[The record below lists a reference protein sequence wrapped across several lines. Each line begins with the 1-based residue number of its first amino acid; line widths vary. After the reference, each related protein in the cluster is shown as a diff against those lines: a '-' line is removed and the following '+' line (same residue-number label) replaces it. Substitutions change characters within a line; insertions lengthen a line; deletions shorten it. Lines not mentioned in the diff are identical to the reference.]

1 MNLTVNGISHDVD
14 GSGLE
19 PLLDVLRDEL
29 GVTGPKAG
37 CHQGGCGACTVLIDG
52 EPRRSCLL
60 PVAYAEGTEITT
72 VEGLGAPENL
82 APIQQAFVHHYAAQ
96 CGFCTSGMMLAAHAY
111 IERGGTDDRDA
122 IAEALRDLSGTTDL
136 ILTTGGTGFAP
147 RDVTPEATARV
158 VERAT
163 PGLDE
168 HMRAVS
174 IAASPHG
181 MLSRGRSG
189 IAGSA
194 LIVNFPGSPRAC
206 GELFDAVAPALDH
219 GLKLLLEISTAH

>member
-1 MNLTVNGISHDVD
+1 VRAAVLTVSD
-14 GSGLE
+14 
-19 PLLDVLRDEL
+19 
-29 GVTGPKAG
+29 GVTAG
-37 CHQGGCGACTVLIDG
+37 TREDLSGDLLAERLAGAGFDLAERRTV
-52 EPRRSCLL
+52 P
-60 PVAYAEGTEITT
+60 
-72 VEGLGAPENL
+72 
-82 APIQQAFVHHYAAQ
+82 
-96 CGFCTSGMMLAAHAY
+96 
-111 IERGGTDDRDA
+111 DDRDA
-122 IAEALRDLSGTTDL
+122 IEEALRDLSGTAHL

-206 GELFDAVAPALDH
+206 AELFDAVAPALDH
-219 GLKLLLEISTAH
+219 GLKLLLEIPTAH

>member
-1 MNLTVNGISHDVD
+1 MRASVLTVSD
-14 GSGLE
+14 GVAAGTREDLSGD
-19 PLLDVLRDEL
+19 LLADR
-29 GVTGPKAG
+29 
-37 CHQGGCGACTVLIDG
+37 
-52 EPRRSCLL
+52 
-60 PVAYAEGTEITT
+60 
-72 VEGLGAPENL
+72 
-82 APIQQAFVHHYAAQ
+82 
-96 CGFCTSGMMLAAHAY
+96 LAAAGFDLAERRTVPDEADG
-111 IERGGTDDRDA
+111 IED
-122 IAEALRDLSGTTDL
+122 ALRDLAASADL
-136 ILTTGGTGFAP
+136 VVTTGGTGFAP

-206 GELFDAVAPALDH
+206 AELFDAVAPALDH
-219 GLKLLLEISTAH
+219 GLRLLLDLPTAH

>member
-1 MNLTVNGISHDVD
+1 MRAAVLTVSD
-14 GSGLE
+14 GVSAGTREDLSGD
-19 PLLDVLRDEL
+19 LLAERLAGAGFEL
-29 GVTGPKAG
+29 AERRTVPDDAG
-37 CHQGGCGACTVLIDG
+37 A
-52 EPRRSCLL
+52 
-60 PVAYAEGTEITT
+60 
-72 VEGLGAPENL
+72 
-82 APIQQAFVHHYAAQ
+82 
-96 CGFCTSGMMLAAHAY
+96 
-111 IERGGTDDRDA
+111 IED
-122 IAEALRDLSGTTDL
+122 ALRDLAAAAEL
-136 ILTTGGTGFAP
+136 VLTTGGTGFAP
-147 RDVTPEATARV
+147 RDVTPEATGRV

-219 GLKLLLEISTAH
+219 GLKLLLDLPTAH

>member
-1 MNLTVNGISHDVD
+1 VAAGTREDL
-14 GSGLE
+14 SGD
-19 PLLDVLRDEL
+19 LLADR
-29 GVTGPKAG
+29 
-37 CHQGGCGACTVLIDG
+37 
-52 EPRRSCLL
+52 
-60 PVAYAEGTEITT
+60 
-72 VEGLGAPENL
+72 
-82 APIQQAFVHHYAAQ
+82 
-96 CGFCTSGMMLAAHAY
+96 LAAAGFDLAERRTVPDEADG
-111 IERGGTDDRDA
+111 IED
-122 IAEALRDLSGTTDL
+122 ALRDLAASADL
-136 ILTTGGTGFAP
+136 VVTTGGTGFAP

-206 GELFDAVAPALDH
+206 AELFDAVAPALDH
-219 GLKLLLEISTAH
+219 GLRLLLDLPTAH

>member
-1 MNLTVNGISHDVD
+1 VLTVSDGVVAGTREDTSGAVLESRLRDAGFELAGHDVVPD
-14 GSGLE
+14 E
-19 PLLDVLRDEL
+19 RAEIADALLRLT
-29 GVTGPKAG
+29 GVA
-37 CHQGGCGACTVLIDG
+37 
-52 EPRRSCLL
+52 
-60 PVAYAEGTEITT
+60 
-72 VEGLGAPENL
+72 
-82 APIQQAFVHHYAAQ
+82 
-96 CGFCTSGMMLAAHAY
+96 
-111 IERGGTDDRDA
+111 
-122 IAEALRDLSGTTDL
+122 DLV
-136 ILTTGGTGFAP
+136 LTTGGTGFAP
-147 RDVTPEATARV
+147 RDVTPEATEGV
-158 VERAT
+158 IERPT

-219 GLKLLLEISTAH
+219 GLKLLLDLPTAH

>member
-1 MNLTVNGISHDVD
+1 MRAAVLTVSD
-14 GSGLE
+14 G
-19 PLLDVLRDEL
+19 V
-29 GVTGPKAG
+29 VAG
-37 CHQGGCGACTVLIDG
+37 TR
-52 EPRRSCLL
+52 E
-60 PVAYAEGTEITT
+60 
-72 VEGLGAPENL
+72 
-82 APIQQAFVHHYAAQ
+82 
-96 CGFCTSGMMLAAHAY
+96 
-111 IERGGTDDRDA
+111 
-122 IAEALRDLSGTTDL
+122 DLSGDL
-136 ILTTGGTGFAP
+136 LSERLAGSGVRRRRAAHRAPTSDATSRRRCASSGRTAALVLTTGGTGFAP

-206 GELFDAVAPALDH
+206 AELFDAVAPALDH
-219 GLKLLLEISTAH
+219 GLRLLLDLPTAH